1 MKKRQLFTIITIV
14 GIIAI
19 IVIMFITID
28 TKKFQFQFEVDNSD
42 SSIDVEKVILKG
54 KLIKFPFNTYYIK
67 GTLSVDEKVYIV
79 EKYKRESN
87 PYNETYY
94 MNLVDRENIDY
105 FNGKAYLVGDIINNN
120 VESMHI
126 SIDITNENTGFTR
139 GEFIN
144 CYIDK

>member
-1 MKKRQLFTIITIV
+1 LNII
-14 GIIAI
+14 
-19 IVIMFITID
+19 ID
-28 TKKFQFQFEVDNSD
+28 EHN
-42 SSIDVEKVILKG
+42 
-54 KLIKFPFNTYYIK
+54 
-67 GTLSVDEKVYIV
+67 
-79 EKYKRESN
+79 EKYKREPN

-105 FNGKAYLVGDIINNN
+105 FNGKVYLVGDIINNN